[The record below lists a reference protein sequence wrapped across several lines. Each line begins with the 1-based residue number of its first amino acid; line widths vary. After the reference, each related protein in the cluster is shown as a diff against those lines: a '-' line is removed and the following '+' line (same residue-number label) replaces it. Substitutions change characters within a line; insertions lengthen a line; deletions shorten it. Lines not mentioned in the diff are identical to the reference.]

1 MGTNLAAMLAQL
13 KLENKELQESTAS
26 IDCTKSCGSSRGR
39 STVDIEHLERE
50 LQRARNKYDAALHSR
65 QQQVAELEQ
74 LTMRCQEMAQPAGE
88 QFVVTRLRCPVAHI
102 AQLCICIAQ
111 QRCWSEVEG
120 ALPP

>member
-13 KLENKELQESTAS
+13 KLENKERQEAVTSIGCTTACS
-26 IDCTKSCGSSRGR
+26 SSSRGR

-74 LTMRCQEMAQPAGE
+74 LTLRCQEMMQPSGE
-88 QFVVTRLRCPVAHI
+88 D
-102 AQLCICIAQ
+102 LC
-111 QRCWSEVEG
+111 
-120 ALPP
+120 